1 MNPMAL
7 VVEDEPL
14 PRAQLLE
21 LLQAMWPELQLSTAN
36 DGLEGL
42 QRLTNERPQIAFI
55 DIRLPGMDGI
65 ALARAVSSHCHIVFV
80 TAHDDRALAAFEQGA
95 VDYVLKPV
103 TPERLAV
110 TVARLKERLAHAP
123 QDLSRVLQSL
133 SAAAPP
139 TRLRWLQVGSA
150 TRQRLITVGE
160 VLYFQSDGKYTRVV
174 LNDGEE
180 LIRTSV
186 TELLTQLD
194 PDAFWQ
200 VHRST
205 IVNLQRVAGVVR
217 QLPGRM
223 FLELGGREE
232 RLSVSQAFQP
242 RFKLM

>member
-1 MNPMAL
+1 MNPCAL

-14 PRAQLLE
+14 PRAQLSE
-21 LLQAMWPELQLSTAN
+21 LLQAMWPELQLTSAN

-42 QRLTNERPQIAFI
+42 QRLTSERPQVAFI
-55 DIRLPGMDGI
+55 DLRLPGLDGI
-65 ALARAVSSHCHIVFV
+65 ALARAASGQCHVVFV

-103 TPERLAV
+103 TAERLAV
-110 TVARLKERLAHAP
+110 TVARLKLRMAQP
-123 QDLSRVLQSL
+123 PVDLTRVLQTLPAVKPS
-133 SAAAPP
+133 
-139 TRLRWLQVGSA
+139 RLRWLQVGSA
-150 TRQRLITVGE
+150 TRQRLITVGD

-186 TELLTQLD
+186 TELLAQLD
-194 PDAFWQ
+194 PEEFWQ

-205 IVNLQRVAGVVR
+205 LVNLQRISGVVR
-217 QLPGRM
+217 QMPGRM
-223 FLELGGREE
+223 FLELSGRNE
-232 RLSVSQAFQP
+232 RLAVSQAFQS